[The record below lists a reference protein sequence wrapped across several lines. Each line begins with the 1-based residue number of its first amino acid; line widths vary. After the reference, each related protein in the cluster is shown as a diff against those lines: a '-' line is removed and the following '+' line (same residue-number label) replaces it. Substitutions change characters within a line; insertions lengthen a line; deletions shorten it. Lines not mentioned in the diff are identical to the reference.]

1 MMCKLKK
8 AKGIVAI
15 AMRKVSR
22 AQAVTQTRAK
32 NQSLRMSIQ
41 RMPFQFNLIKTKIV
55 KFIIKSEEAFKVILK
70 AQKKKHKCNKKNR
83 LATNLI

>member
-1 MMCKLKK
+1 
-8 AKGIVAI
+8 
-15 AMRKVSR
+15 MRKVSR

-32 NQSLRMSIQ
+32 NQSLRMSAQ

-55 KFIIKSEEAFKVILK
+55 KFIIKRERAFKVILK
-70 AQKKKHKCNKKNR
+70 VQTKKHKCNKKNR

>member
-41 RMPFQFNLIKTKIV
+41 RMPFQFNLIKTKKV

-70 AQKKKHKCNKKNR
+70 VQTKKHKCNKKNR